1 MDTYIGV
8 ALNGTR
14 MTVGEMDANGKILQL
29 KHYQADSFCQE
40 AVLDLIISSLEDYRL
55 QVGYVGTP
63 CAIGVGLIGRVDGER
78 GIWQQIDPC
87 RTQPIDVVH
96 RIEAAEGLPCFI
108 DNDVKASARA
118 VQRWGFGKTSQ
129 NLIYLYV
136 GTGIAASIIVEGRQ
150 VRGSHFNAGEVGH
163 MRVGV
168 SVGAKCLCGRTDC
181 VEAIASGIG
190 IDNCAR
196 LLRDRY
202 ETNLR
207 IPGDD
212 ERVSVE
218 EVFSLSRKGD
228 PLCVKL
234 VENAVEALADLIMN
248 LVRVSDPDIV
258 VLGGEMVADGFLLE
272 KIRKRLHDVTMRF
285 VTNGVVITKLN
296 PNFISLLGAG
306 ALAIDGMEELLDEE
320 E

>member
-8 ALNGTR
+8 ALNGAS
-14 MTVGEMDANGKILQL
+14 MTVGEMDANGNILRL
-29 KHYQADSFCQE
+29 KHYQAGCFSQE
-40 AVLDLIISSLEDYRL
+40 AVLELILSSLEDYRL
-55 QVGYVGTP
+55 HEGYVGTP

-78 GIWQQIDPC
+78 GIWHQIDPA
-87 RTQPIDVVH
+87 RTQAIDVMH
-96 RIEAAEGLPCFI
+96 RVEAAEGLPCFI

-118 VQRWGFGKTSQ
+118 VQRWGFGQTSQ

-150 VRGSHFNAGEVGH
+150 IRGSHFNAGEVGH

-190 IDNCAR
+190 IDSCAR
-196 LLRDRY
+196 LLRSQYATR
-202 ETNLR
+202 LH
-207 IPGDD
+207 IPSDD

-218 EVFSLSRKGD
+218 EVFRLSREGD
-228 PLCVKL
+228 PLCVVL
-234 VENAVEALADLIMN
+234 VENAVAALADLIMN
-248 LVRVSDPDIV
+248 LVRVSDPEIV

-272 KIRKRLHDVTMRF
+272 KIQRRLHDVTMRF

-296 PNFISLLGAG
+296 PRFISLLGAG
-306 ALAIDGMEELLDEE
+306 ALAIDGMEELLNEE